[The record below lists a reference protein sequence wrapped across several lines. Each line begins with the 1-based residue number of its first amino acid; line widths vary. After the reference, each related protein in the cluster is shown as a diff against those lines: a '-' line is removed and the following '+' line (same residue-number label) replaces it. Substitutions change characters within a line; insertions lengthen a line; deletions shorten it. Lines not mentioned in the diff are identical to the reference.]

1 MEDGSK
7 APSDDF
13 LARNGL
19 RYGKMY
25 GFAIDMSENGP
36 SSGLWRDAFHKDPE
50 KGVNGAKVSGEFQ
63 PIKWQWGGVATD
75 FTEDG
80 AWDGMHFWNGKG
92 EYLCDAACKLLI
104 HVCMYILRCLIQL
117 LFFLLPALP
126 PGYDE
131 AGCKM
136 EHNSPD
142 IRPGQSGFIQG
153 STCGYFGHYYLTNI
167 KEELAGLDPSAE
179 ELPSSV
185 ASDYYVYQGELSIVD
200 QIELG
205 GAGKMANGE
214 EAYKVYHGKNM
225 TSPDIAE
232 TFEDID
238 GLEVI
243 LTKNNQLHAI
253 IQEDAGNWYGDRM
266 FITSP
271 LKHDG
276 TPITYYFVAMSGGK
290 KNSRMTAGVGIP
302 AGTNVDSADA
312 HEFSGIFDASPL
324 LHKNADG
331 DFVMDSNDFG
341 YKKNQLAGKIKMNQ
355 KTILINLQ
363 AGSMEKGLI
372 EFFEADR
379 GGQWLA
385 YKPNVKD
392 FA

>member
-1 MEDGSK
+1 
-7 APSDDF
+7 
-13 LARNGL
+13 
-19 RYGKMY
+19 
-25 GFAIDMSENGP
+25 
-36 SSGLWRDAFHKDPE
+36 
-50 KGVNGAKVSGEFQ
+50 
-63 PIKWQWGGVATD
+63 
-75 FTEDG
+75 
-80 AWDGMHFWNGKG
+80 
-92 EYLCDAACKLLI
+92 
-104 HVCMYILRCLIQL
+104 
-117 LFFLLPALP
+117 
-126 PGYDE
+126 
-131 AGCKM
+131 M

-142 IRPGQSGFIQG
+142 IRPGKSGFVQG
-153 STCGYFGHYYLTNI
+153 STCGYFGHYYLTSI
-167 KEELAGLDPSAE
+167 KEELAELDPSAG
-179 ELPSSV
+179 ELPASV

-200 QIELG
+200 QIKLG

-225 TSPDIAE
+225 TNPDIAE

-271 LKHDG
+271 LTHDG

-290 KNSRMTAGVGIP
+290 KNSRMTGGVGIP
-302 AGTNVDSADA
+302 AGTADGDSADA

-324 LHKNADG
+324 LHKNSEG
-331 DFVMDSNDFG
+331 NFVMDSSDFG
-341 YKKNQLAGKIKMNQ
+341 HRKNELAGKIKMNQ

-363 AGSMEKGLI
+363 AASMRKGLI

-385 YKPNVKD
+385 YKPDVED